1 MKIKQKLSIGF
12 IVVIILVSALVS
24 VNFFIFYKINA
35 GNQLVE
41 KINNLSSLLS
51 EENYLLNNYAFLLL
65 DEKLDER
72 DVAEELLIAE
82 SDFLAKH
89 KNLEDSVAY
98 LKHSLKKTEKS
109 DSLDLI
115 NSELQYS
122 MNSFLRVKDVFV
134 NKKTFSEKKNLS
146 LASIIEKRIYIETEV
161 FINEFKVATSSNLQY
176 LVSVSDFN
184 EIKAFEALYLY
195 SKNDKKAFD
204 NLAFLVAN
212 FEFNIKKVDLFK
224 DRTNLFLA
232 FDDYLLKLENYLSTG
247 DDLSLAYSPFDYELK
262 NTNKRVNDLIRIDN
276 QSPLFIL
283 SNAEKNRFKYL
294 FNLFIFLD
302 IFFFSILVLYLFLLN
317 SKLTKTIIR
326 PLMKLSE
333 FALKIANGQRHD
345 SLQIESGDEI
355 GALVGTFN
363 KMDQKLSTSNDEL
376 NKTIDKLKIKNNI
389 ESLIESLTDGI
400 IMYNKK
406 REIILKNSA
415 VESILSISEKKLSL
429 KNLYSIFAKQNLEFH
444 IDLSLRTDQ
453 VYRIDKVDLSGRLYE
468 IVITQVADYDNKI
481 IGGLIIFHKKD
492 NETNI
497 EIENSETFDFKPVIS
512 SHFGTPLAY
521 IKLFSEMLSSGQ
533 IGELNKEQ
541 RECILNIN
549 KSAISMKEVIDKLH
563 DIAALNR
570 GELKV
575 NAEEIK
581 IVIYLKE
588 LIEKY
593 QKRDDVKNININF
606 KELLPEDIK
615 VNIDKDIFSKVLDY
629 ILHNSLVYRR
639 NDNPFIDIEI
649 KELGF
654 NYLLSIK
661 DNGIGIIEEEQDFV
675 FDKFFRGKNAM
686 IKNTKGSGLS
696 LYIAKKILNDLG
708 VELFFESKIG
718 EGSTFFIEIPKG
730 GMRK

>member
-1 MKIKQKLSIGF
+1 
-12 IVVIILVSALVS
+12 
-24 VNFFIFYKINA
+24 
-35 GNQLVE
+35 
-41 KINNLSSLLS
+41 
-51 EENYLLNNYAFLLL
+51 
-65 DEKLDER
+65 
-72 DVAEELLIAE
+72 
-82 SDFLAKH
+82 
-89 KNLEDSVAY
+89 
-98 LKHSLKKTEKS
+98 
-109 DSLDLI
+109 
-115 NSELQYS
+115 
-122 MNSFLRVKDVFV
+122 
-134 NKKTFSEKKNLS
+134 
-146 LASIIEKRIYIETEV
+146 
-161 FINEFKVATSSNLQY
+161 
-176 LVSVSDFN
+176 
-184 EIKAFEALYLY
+184 
-195 SKNDKKAFD
+195 
-204 NLAFLVAN
+204 
-212 FEFNIKKVDLFK
+212 
-224 DRTNLFLA
+224 
-232 FDDYLLKLENYLSTG
+232 
-247 DDLSLAYSPFDYELK
+247 
-262 NTNKRVNDLIRIDN
+262 
-276 QSPLFIL
+276 
-283 SNAEKNRFKYL
+283 
-294 FNLFIFLD
+294 
-302 IFFFSILVLYLFLLN
+302 
-317 SKLTKTIIR
+317 
-326 PLMKLSE
+326 
-333 FALKIANGQRHD
+333 
-345 SLQIESGDEI
+345 
-355 GALVGTFN
+355 
-363 KMDQKLSTSNDEL
+363 MDQKLSTSNDEL